1 MYGVVY
7 GVECLVNH
15 KIYVGQ
21 TQYFQS
27 RISHHK
33 SAKTLL
39 GYDIRK
45 YKWENFVCVV
55 LEECDSREQL
65 IKSERMW
72 IEKINCKY
80 PNGYNLT
87 KGGEV
92 STERPVN
99 KIAELIYQPVKLES
113 DKDYYPPVKIF

>member
-1 MYGVVY
+1 MPRKSQNLRWANYLPV
-7 GVECLVNH
+7 
-15 KIYVGQ
+15 KIRVLQ
-21 TQYFQS
+21 
-27 RISHHK
+27 HK
-33 SAKTLL
+33 STKNLL
-39 GYDIRK
+39 GNAIRK
-45 YKWENFVCVV
+45 YGLENFVYAV

-87 KGGEV
+87 KGGEI